1 MVVINLF
8 LYHVGST
15 LIFRT
20 VAHPILAGIETKFM
34 ASYGRDWLRHP
45 HAARLAI
52 VVGSRN
58 VNGLKMFDPRMAW
71 QLTSSIFTVCGTVG
85 GAFILSCKITILI
98 STALS
103 ATNESIRLYAYCRAW
118 LPKRRIS
125 GFHGDCVRLDPY
137 RDPRLVAYA

>member
-1 MVVINLF
+1 MVVINPF
-8 LYHVGST
+8 RSYVGST
-15 LIFRT
+15 LNFRT
-20 VAHPILAGIETKFM
+20 VAHPILTGIETKFM

-71 QLTSSIFTVCGTVG
+71 QITSSIFIVCGTIG
-85 GAFILSCKITILI
+85 GAFILSCKTRILI
-98 STALS
+98 SIKLS
-103 ATNESIRLYAYCRAW
+103 ATNKSIRLYAYCRTW

-137 RDPRLVAYA
+137 RDTRLVAYA